1 MQMSGARC
9 SYGRGRVTE
18 GGIEGDVH
26 PKASMVCSQ
35 KHFVKREV
43 TSGLNSKA
51 GRHPNTIGIFRE
63 FLLKVE
69 GAGLPCWAKRT
80 SRRFSAEKHREIEDN
95 RVSSFPSSTTKMCT
109 PLSRDWWISELMS
122 WRKASLGHLYH
133 IWNEEQVISYLHELI
148 WPEFS
153 KLIKPMGTI
162 SYDVWW

>member
-51 GRHPNTIGIFRE
+51 GRHPNTIYWDIPRISLESRGCGI
-63 FLLKVE
+63 
-69 GAGLPCWAKRT
+69 A
-80 SRRFSAEKHREIEDN
+80 
-95 RVSSFPSSTTKMCT
+95 M
-109 PLSRDWWISELMS
+109 LS
-122 WRKASLGHLYH
+122 
-133 IWNEEQVISYLHELI
+133 
-148 WPEFS
+148 
-153 KLIKPMGTI
+153 
-162 SYDVWW
+162 